1 MSLLTCKRL
10 ATRSDLMHPAFVS
23 PPPRQTSFARLFG
36 CFGLSCFFLPP
47 HRPSFYDANHWYLFL
62 FPLAYHKHWF
72 CRLPTA
78 SYSSQHFINRS
89 ETANL
94 YHQCYPF
101 LNGSQSI
108 QSIETAVGW
117 LERPERLE
125 GRPRTIKIRRAVKR
139 RGLGRKRGRCC
150 WEEREKGRT

>member
-23 PPPRQTSFARLFG
+23 LLPKTSFARLFG
-36 CFGLSCFFLPP
+36 FLVFSCHRTGLVSMTLITGIT
-47 HRPSFYDANHWYLFL
+47 LFL

-108 QSIETAVGW
+108 QSIEIAVGW

-125 GRPRTIKIRRAVKR
+125 GRRRTIEIRRAVKR